1 MTRPRE
7 VDERHDVAGN
17 DDDVILRVCA
27 GDHAQTG
34 VVERMILGHL
44 GPEFGLDRPGVRG
57 SGIVT

>member
-17 DDDVILRVCA
+17 DDDVILRACA
-27 GDHAQTG
+27 CDHAAAQ
-34 VVERMILGHL
+34 VVERMILGNL
-44 GPEFGLDRPGVRG
+44 GPEFDLDRPDVRS